1 MLVVVAV
8 SGSSLC
14 PLCHVMILV
23 DRDILLSAINS
34 PLLVLAR
41 HICSFS
47 LHCYNITF
55 IWLSTFLFY
64 TAPFLICY
72 ALLKY
77 FDIQVFE
84 MQLGLDNMH

>member
-8 SGSSLC
+8 SGSFFC

-23 DRDILLSAINS
+23 DRNILLSVINF

-41 HICSFS
+41 HICSFF

-64 TAPFLICY
+64 TALFLICY